1 MLCRAGDELAVLPE
15 GSNCSSTPWMII
27 RRRIDHV
34 ALAEYGIAFGSLQF
48 TLNGPAIALES
59 SLTAALSSYFVIDPV
74 ESSKIFI
81 TNMMAL
87 QTPNSSDPDD
97 LGAWDASYEIL
108 VSLYKARTI
117 KSKVDTW
124 ELPMISNASFQFAFQ
139 DALATNIS
147 VIFTNFTLVTV
158 QPLTAAEAQVYQG
171 QNSSPW
177 RQLFG
182 TEARLLHAFRYS
194 LHGSSFD
201 GYL

>member
-1 MLCRAGDELAVLPE
+1 M
-15 GSNCSSTPWMII
+15 
-27 RRRIDHV
+27 
-34 ALAEYGIAFGSLQF
+34 
-48 TLNGPAIALES
+48 
-59 SLTAALSSYFVIDPV
+59 TAALSSYFAIDLTMEFSRV
-74 ESSKIFI
+74 FVM
-81 TNMMAL
+81 NMMAL

-124 ELPMISNASFQFAFQ
+124 ELPMISNASFQSAFQ
-139 DALATNIS
+139 EALASNNIS
-147 VIFTNFTLVTV
+147 LLITNFTPVTV

-182 TEARLLHAFRYS
+182 MEACYECSSPTAFPKPHS
-194 LHGSSFD
+194 TSFRNSD
-201 GYL
+201 FPSYRAAYGIRHNERQSG